1 MKALKFTLVLSCF
14 VAFFMSIAF
23 ADWSAESEGYCDW
36 GVPIH
41 AKTCDS
47 ATYADTA
54 FYLTGGATAS
64 KCDSLKKR
72 GGYVPGDSFLVCYG
86 DTFLWLRGDSVKFDF
101 ITPNDSQGIK
111 ITGTVNASSGTQKFW
126 HLNPTVNL
134 SAGTANING
143 LDIDFDTTGTGFSGS
158 GTDYLAIFGVD
169 GNSKWQ
175 VDVSG
180 NVIQVGDLTSGG
192 NLKVDT
198 INSKTT
204 NGNLVLLPNGS
215 GRTQIGD
222 AYSVSLQSLGN
233 DDLYITGKLEV
244 RGSVYFGDSMFIP
257 QWDAAPATGSPGL
270 FGADSTN
277 DSLITFIG
285 GTRAVVY
292 PHPSVAAVDSATY
305 ADTVYGQV
313 GKSGSCIDAYLDSV
327 FGCSQ
332 VVFSAPVKIDSSLT
346 VEIKTATADTGLVI
360 ILDSLPGG
368 SDVVIKGLVVRGTSF
383 QGATQY
389 PLMYYD
395 RTGALI
401 TYIDGTGKVSAPW
414 MSCINDMTIT
424 GKTYL
429 GDASTDT
436 VFAKGDIIA
445 TGNGANDTTKI
456 DSTGIYTT
464 GDLTANQ
471 GNFIDSLFIP
481 QWAAAPGT
489 GSSGLFGADTT
500 NDSIIAFLG
509 GTRAVIYPAA
519 GGGGIAETLGVIEVD
534 DTTLMTAD
542 NDTFRIATERVV
554 KWEVDDAS
562 GEYWIAQEFK
572 KISFGFDSKSLA
584 DYGSVWGGRSCYNS
598 ASYGTVVGGYYDSVK
613 ANWAFIAGGQTNKI
627 LTGTH
632 SGIIGGQNNII
643 ESGTHSGIVGGVTNK
658 IDGGAGFIGGG
669 TQNKI
674 GNLAMYSGI
683 VGGGNDSIGN
693 GSNYCFIGSG
703 NYNYISK
710 GGDNNAICGGSYN
723 LIGDG
728 GTDNYNFIGGGHYDT
743 LFADYSGIISGR
755 KNSIQ
760 SNCRNSFI
768 GAGYANKIRGE
779 AGDSCNAAFG
789 AGSAVDSCFASFA
802 MNCAIKK
809 ADSTFGFSKQIWVI
823 EGTDSTK
830 ITAQGIDFT
839 YEDPTIKRGY
849 GIVSTDVVF
858 DTGNVTIVTAD
869 DGWVVEDVYFEVTT
883 TFDGDAVVTI
893 GDAGDAD
900 GYLRDADINQGVAAY
915 YGYESD
921 ERGDYLYDAT
931 NSHSRQKIYT
941 ASTAIVIYVTQTTAT
956 QGAGTVY
963 VGLKRLK

>member
-1 MKALKFTLVLSCF
+1 MKALKFNLVLICF
-14 VAFFMSIAF
+14 VALFMSISF

-41 AKTCDS
+41 AKTCDTAYYCTTGVAAVDT
-47 ATYADTA
+47 ATWADTVFGQVGWSGHCVDA
-54 FYLTGGATAS
+54 YL
-64 KCDSLKKR
+64 
-72 GGYVPGDSFLVCYG
+72 
-86 DTFLWLRGDSVKFDF
+86 DSVFGCSPVVF
-101 ITPNDSQGIK
+101 TTPVKIDSPL
-111 ITGTVNASSGTQKFW
+111 T
-126 HLNPTVNL
+126 L
-134 SAGTANING
+134 S
-143 LDIDFDTTGTGFSGS
+143 
-158 GTDYLAIFGVD
+158 
-169 GNSKWQ
+169 
-175 VDVSG
+175 
-180 NVIQVGDLTSGG
+180 G

-204 NGNLVLLPNGS
+204 NGNLLLLPNGS

-222 AYSVSLQSLGN
+222 AYSVSIQSLGN

-257 QWDAAPATGSPGL
+257 QWAAAPATGSPGL

-292 PHPSVAAVDSATY
+292 PHPSVAAVDTATY

-313 GKSGSCIDAYLDSV
+313 GKAGSCIDAYLDSV
-327 FGCSQ
+327 FGCSP
-332 VVFSAPVKIDSSLT
+332 VVFTTPVKIDSSLT
-346 VEIKTATADTGLVI
+346 VDIEAATADTVLYIKHYGSRTTDYGIVVDMDTSENTAADVI
-360 ILDSLPGG
+360 GIDFSGSNAFNNYGDNWLYMDADNRWRGDGYIYCDVLNLRLNALYFKGDYDMSFMHEHTKDIIFNWQATDKGDVICRDGNLGVVNADFFQIEDSAATDQFTISNEGKITLLDTVTYDLIAYEINAVDSL
-368 SDVVIKGLVVRGTSF
+368 L
-383 QGATQY
+383 
-389 PLMYYD
+389 
-395 RTGALI
+395 
-401 TYIDGTGKVSAPW
+401 
-414 MSCINDMTIT
+414 
-424 GKTYL
+424 
-429 GDASTDT
+429 
-436 VFAKGDIIA
+436 
-445 TGNGANDTTKI
+445 
-456 DSTGIYTT
+456 
-464 GDLTANQ
+464 
-471 GNFIDSLFIP
+471 IP

-534 DTTLMTAD
+534 DTTFMTAD
-542 NDTFRIATERVV
+542 NDTFRIVTEAIV
-554 KWEVDDAS
+554 KWEVDDVAYEKWFAS
-562 GEYWIAQEFK
+562 EFK
-572 KISFGFDSKSLA
+572 QISFGYDGKAIA
-584 DYGSVWGGRSCYNS
+584 DYGSVWGGRGGYCS
-598 ASYGTVVGGYYDSVK
+598 ASYGTVVGGYLDSVK
-613 ANWAFIAGGQTNKI
+613 ANWGFVAGGQNNKI
-627 LTGTH
+627 LTGTY
-632 SGIIGGQNNII
+632 SGIVSGQNNTV
-643 ESGTHSGIVGGVTNK
+643 ESGTHSCIVGGVNNK

-669 TQNKI
+669 TTNKI
-674 GNLAMYSGI
+674 GNLSMYGGI
-683 VGGGNDSIGN
+683 VGGGNDSIGH
-693 GSNYCFIGSG
+693 GSINCFIGSG
-703 NYNYISK
+703 TYNYISK
-710 GGDNNAICGGSYN
+710 GGDYNAICGGGYN

-728 GTDNYNFIGGGHYDT
+728 STDNYNFIGGGHYDT

-760 SNCRNSFI
+760 SNCRHSFI
-768 GAGYANKIRGE
+768 GAGYANKIRGDV
-779 AGDSCNAAFG
+779 GDSCNAAFG
-789 AGSAVDSCFASFA
+789 AGSVVDTCLASFA

-823 EGTDSTK
+823 EGTDTTK

-869 DGWVVEDVYFEVTT
+869 DGWVVEDVWFEVTT

-900 GYLRDADINQGVAAY
+900 GYLRDADINQGVVAY

-941 ASTAIVIYVTQTTAT
+941 SSTAIVIYVTQTTAT